1 MSNNSVK
8 FDNPGNLDNPDNPDK
23 KIEEF
28 WILYKQSM
36 INYYTN
42 QKCISRPIKEWSEKL
57 NYYQSKKNYTEI
69 EKHILNYIMV
79 LYY

>member
-42 QKCISRPIKEWSEKL
+42 Q
-57 NYYQSKKNYTEI
+57 
-69 EKHILNYIMV
+69 
-79 LYY
+79 